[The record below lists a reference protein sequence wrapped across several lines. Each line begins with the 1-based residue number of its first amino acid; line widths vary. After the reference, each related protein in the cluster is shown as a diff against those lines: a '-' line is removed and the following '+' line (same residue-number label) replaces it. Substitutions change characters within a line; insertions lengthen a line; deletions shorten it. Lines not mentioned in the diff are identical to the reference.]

1 MNKED
6 LISRSN
12 FEKNILNAFENK
24 LNEHDSEL
32 LVEFLAHLDDEPTA
46 DKWISCEE
54 KLPEE
59 LEEVL
64 VWYEY
69 FRYGRYNCM
78 YQTYGIGYHMDGFGV
93 VMWVVIRQDVSHG
106 NHFHLNTR
114 KKVTPMRI
122 PNRHI
127 MYKRY
132 QDGEITETEYK
143 NYLSEQEDRER
154 KTSERFNETV
164 NRLNT
169 KEIWI
174 WNNKLK

>member
-1 MNKED
+1 
-6 LISRSN
+6 
-12 FEKNILNAFENK
+12 
-24 LNEHDSEL
+24 
-32 LVEFLAHLDDEPTA
+32 
-46 DKWISCEE
+46 
-54 KLPEE
+54 
-59 LEEVL
+59 
-64 VWYEY
+64 
-69 FRYGRYNCM
+69 
-78 YQTYGIGYHMDGFGV
+78 
-93 VMWVVIRQDVSHG
+93 
-106 NHFHLNTR
+106 
-114 KKVTPMRI
+114 MRT

-143 NYLSEQEDRER
+143 NYLSEQDKRKR

>member
-78 YQTYGIGYHMDGFGV
+78 YQTYGIGYHMDGFWGG
-93 VMWVVIRQDVSHG
+93 DVSG
-106 NHFHLNTR
+106 NKARCIAWQPL
-114 KKVTPMRI
+114 P
-122 PNRHI
+122 P
-127 MYKRY
+127 
-132 QDGEITETEYK
+132 EYK
-143 NYLSEQEDRER
+143 EEDN
-154 KTSERFNETV
+154 SNE
-164 NRLNT
+164 NT
-169 KEIWI
+169 
-174 WNNKLK
+174 

>member
-78 YQTYGIGYHMDGFGV
+78 YQTYGIGYHMDGFWGG
-93 VMWVVIRQDVSHG
+93 DVSG
-106 NHFHLNTR
+106 DKARCIAWQPL
-114 KKVTPMRI
+114 P
-122 PNRHI
+122 P
-127 MYKRY
+127 
-132 QDGEITETEYK
+132 EYK
-143 NYLSEQEDRER
+143 KEGVS
-154 KTSERFNETV
+154 NE
-164 NRLNT
+164 NT
-169 KEIWI
+169 
-174 WNNKLK
+174 